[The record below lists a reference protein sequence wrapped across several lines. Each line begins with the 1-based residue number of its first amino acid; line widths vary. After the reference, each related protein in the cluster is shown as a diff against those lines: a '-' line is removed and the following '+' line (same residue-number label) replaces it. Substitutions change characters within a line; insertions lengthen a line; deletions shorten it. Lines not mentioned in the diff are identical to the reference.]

1 MMLPCIVSVRRK
13 RVNVRG
19 VRQAVRSCPLFIGVT
34 EQQLDALLAIALR
47 EEYGKGQIIFH
58 EEEQAR
64 GFFVPVQGKVKI
76 YKLSPHGK
84 ERILRIA
91 HPGRTFAEAA
101 IFDVGLYPANA
112 EALESTTLLFFPKS
126 AVLELLNDNTQLA
139 INIIAGV
146 SRILRELMDHMES
159 LTFRDVPARLAR
171 YLVHLSDGGKSRVQL
186 PTSKAQLA
194 ANLGTVGETL
204 SRTFRKLADDGL
216 IVVHGRTIE
225 ILDGERLEDLA
236 GRFKE

>member
-1 MMLPCIVSVRRK
+1 VISPYIVSVRRK
-13 RVNVRG
+13 KVNVRD

-47 EEYGKGQIIFH
+47 EEYGKGQIIFN
-58 EEEQAR
+58 EGEKAR

-126 AVLELLNDNTQLA
+126 AVLELLYGNTQLA

-159 LTFRDVPARLAR
+159 LTFRDVPSRLAR
-171 YLVHLSDGGKSRVQL
+171 YLVHLSDRGKTRVQL

-216 IVVHGRTIE
+216 IVVRGRTIE